1 MSKYTTG
8 EMAKLCGVT
17 VRTVQYYDTRGIL
30 IPSELSEGGRRLYSE
45 DDLKRLKVIC
55 FLRELDI
62 SIDAISQILKEE
74 HPDKVIALLIE
85 QQESVL
91 SDEISEKQEKLE
103 KLRELKNGLKSK
115 AAFSLET
122 IGDIAAIMESKKKL
136 KKTRWMMILTGTP
149 VTMLQWFSTG
159 HDAAMVF
166 HHFLDC
172 QRDMVAVCRLGA
184 GCCSLGHPG
193 QPVLLQPCKIHLPGV
208 PRGVQADTERSFLGK
223 SYPHHPQAYLHPV
236 RTQRILRRSLG
247 RRREMIE
254 NAHVETAAFVWLIA
268 GAILWIAVP
277 VAAALIWK
285 VKKKEPVTSILIGAA
300 AFLLFALI
308 LEKPIQNV
316 LAFPTAMGL
325 PEHAVSRFLSANPVL
340 LALVA
345 GLFPGVFEET
355 GRLVAF
361 KTVLRKRRNRE
372 TSISYGIGHGGF
384 EVILILGLTYIQY
397 IAYAVMINTGMFGTV
412 IDQVAAQAPDQ
423 LGSIETVVSYLTGF
437 SFADLGIAFVER
449 LFAVLFHI
457 GASILVFYACRD
469 KKRFWL
475 YPVAI
480 VLHTGMDFI
489 AALSIFD
496 VISLSPWT
504 LEGICAVFGSL
515 TFFGAYFLLYRKD
528 D

>member
-45 DDLKRLKVIC
+45 DDLKRLKIIC

-74 HPDKVIALLIE
+74 HPEKVIALLIE

-103 KLRELKNGLKSK
+103 KLHELKNGLKSK

-122 IGDIAAIMESKKKL
+122 IGDIAVIMEGKKKL
-136 KKTRWMMILTGTP
+136 RRMRWMMILTGTP
-149 VTMLQWFSTG
+149 VTMLQWFSIIFWIVKGIWWPFVVFTG
-159 HDAAMVF
+159 FSFADLGIAFVERLFAVLFHIGASILVF
-166 HHFLDC
+166 Y
-172 QRDMVAVCRLGA
+172 A
-184 GCCSLGHPG
+184 
-193 QPVLLQPCKIHLPGV
+193 
-208 PRGVQADTERSFLGK
+208 
-223 SYPHHPQAYLHPV
+223 YHPQAYLYPM

-268 GAILWIAVP
+268 GAMLWIAVP

-397 IAYAVMINTGMFGTV
+397 IAYAVMINTGMFGKV

-437 SFADLGIAFVER
+437 SFADLGISQDSR
-449 LFAVLFHI
+449 LQIWA
-457 GASILVFYACRD
+457 
-469 KKRFWL
+469 
-475 YPVAI
+475 
-480 VLHTGMDFI
+480 
-489 AALSIFD
+489 
-496 VISLSPWT
+496 
-504 LEGICAVFGSL
+504 
-515 TFFGAYFLLYRKD
+515 
-528 D
+528 